1 MRKTSIQGKLLR
13 FMFIFL
19 YNSAVSQSYK
29 TTSFM
34 ENIQYKGDSITI
46 SLNYDNEGKFS
57 NYSFKDSVYK
67 QNFSFEK
74 ITKCDNAFFLV
85 IKTVDNETTKCV
97 SLCPQDTIVVV
108 GYSMLY
114 RYDRMPCILYLQKID
129 EN

>member
-1 MRKTSIQGKLLR
+1 MKKTSIQGKLLR

-67 QNFSFEK
+67 QNFSF
-74 ITKCDNAFFLV
+74 NSLS
-85 IKTVDNETTKCV
+85 IKRLHFHQLNIYKKTPA
-97 SLCPQDTIVVV
+97 S
-108 GYSMLY
+108 S
-114 RYDRMPCILYLQKID
+114 
-129 EN
+129 